1 MRVNFGFPK
10 RNRSQ
15 RGTVPTSTS
24 TGTGT
29 AAETS
34 TAVVARHVVGQP
46 AQRGEVLRWPH
57 RTLVAGVT
65 VNLTDHSIL
74 LFSYL
79 CKPEESRVR
88 KGGWYASVSAPQ
100 ASDDRT
106 GPPPSCPSFPSHPRS
121 AAVIRGAAG
130 HSGCLWQLNS
140 RIQRRYP
147 VHVAV
152 GTQRTIPKPES
163 RARTLS
169 TIQTNIEHNTELV
182 GLNLPSRENG
192 RKGRRKQRMPYA
204 HHSGAKSW

>member
-1 MRVNFGFPK
+1 MASPNACRRGHCELDGPLHLIILVPVQARRITSQEGRVVCFCQCTPGLGRPNG
-10 RNRSQ
+10 S
-15 RGTVPTSTS
+15 PT
-24 TGTGT
+24 
-29 AAETS
+29 
-34 TAVVARHVVGQP
+34 
-46 AQRGEVLRWPH
+46 L
-57 RTLVAGVT
+57 
-65 VNLTDHSIL
+65 
-74 LFSYL
+74 
-79 CKPEESRVR
+79 
-88 KGGWYASVSAPQ
+88 
-100 ASDDRT
+100 
-106 GPPPSCPSFPSHPRS
+106 CPSFPSHPRS